1 MSLTALGRIQPYTSE
16 IGFNGSTNPDP
27 FTTATVQ
34 GQLVPQVEH
43 PWQVIG
49 GVAFLWKY
57 VHLTAGVGYGYYFVP
72 GLDIAYPKR
81 TVIPDASLSV
91 VL

>member
-1 MSLTALGRIQPYTSE
+1 MAAKPTARDPT
-16 IGFNGSTNPDP
+16 GS
-27 FTTATVQ
+27 
-34 GQLVPQVEH
+34 QVEH
-43 PWQVIG
+43 PWAVIG

-57 VHLTAGVGYGYYFVP
+57 VHLSAGVGYGYYFVP

-91 VL
+91 LL